1 LWTGLLCH
9 RGNSN
14 LLDEK
19 PLIVV
24 FFLRQRKNLTK
35 LVDRKIVSVRQSIG
49 MGEYQEEIIE
59 DQSLSYRLKVDC
71 RERREIITELDNK
84 ATLQTSIKWDSAD

>member
-1 LWTGLLCH
+1 M
-9 RGNSN
+9 
-14 LLDEK
+14 
-19 PLIVV
+19 IVV

>member
-1 LWTGLLCH
+1 M
-9 RGNSN
+9 
-14 LLDEK
+14 
-19 PLIVV
+19 IVV

-59 DQSLSYRLKVDC
+59 DQSLSYRLKMDC
-71 RERREIITELDNK
+71 RERREIITELYNK

>member
-1 LWTGLLCH
+1 M
-9 RGNSN
+9 
-14 LLDEK
+14 
-19 PLIVV
+19 IVV

-35 LVDRKIVSVRQSIG
+35 LVDRKIVSVRQSIDTG
-49 MGEYQEEIIE
+49 RISRRNNRRPKLELSP
-59 DQSLSYRLKVDC
+59 QSGLQ

>member
-1 LWTGLLCH
+1 MWTGLLCH

>member
-1 LWTGLLCH
+1 M
-9 RGNSN
+9 
-14 LLDEK
+14 
-19 PLIVV
+19 IVV

-35 LVDRKIVSVRQSIG
+35 LVDRKIVSVRQSIDTG
-49 MGEYQEEIIE
+49 RISRRNNRRPKLELSP
-59 DQSLSYRLKVDC
+59 QSGLH

>member
-1 LWTGLLCH
+1 LAW
-9 RGNSN
+9 
-14 LLDEK
+14 
-19 PLIVV
+19 
-24 FFLRQRKNLTK
+24 
-35 LVDRKIVSVRQSIG
+35 
-49 MGEYQEEIIE
+49 GEYQEEIIE